1 MPGGLE
7 EHGQVRGERRNGHR
21 RRDRQH
27 PPPARAGGGGQL
39 LNTAAALSDALPGA
53 GRLGQWPDQLQDVAL
68 DDDHIHPRPVR
79 RFAGEQQEHTG
90 RRDQRSDPQR
100 K

>member
-1 MPGGLE
+1 MARYAASAATATAVATGNTRR
-7 EHGQVRGERRNGHR
+7 QRGRGWR
-21 RRDRQH
+21 
-27 PPPARAGGGGQL
+27 GQL

-90 RRDQRSDPQR
+90 RRDQRSGPQR